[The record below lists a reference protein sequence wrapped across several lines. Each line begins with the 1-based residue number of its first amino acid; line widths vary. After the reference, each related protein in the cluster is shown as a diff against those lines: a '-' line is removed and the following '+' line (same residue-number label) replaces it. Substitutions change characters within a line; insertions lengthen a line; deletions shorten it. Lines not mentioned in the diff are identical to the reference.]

1 MSGAALCVGGE
12 SGSDEEETE
21 NQNTDPYEE
30 MDFIVRFA
38 WAAAVAH
45 AQSFV
50 DNGKGM
56 IWQFEFRN
64 LFQSKS
70 EGVKQR
76 VLEEELAVG
85 YSFDPRFS
93 LLVPFT
99 RSVGLFDADKAKNYE
114 DAMQLGLGFGYAPLH
129 TDHDRLDIS
138 VRFGNTLGGD
148 WHFRSY
154 DAGVRW
160 QSDALW
166 TPLFIGAGVRYVDA
180 YKDGFA
186 DYCHVY
192 LSVGVR
198 ILWHCGAGRAER

>member
-1 MSGAALCVGGE
+1 MFALLG
-12 SGSDEEETE
+12 
-21 NQNTDPYEE
+21 
-30 MDFIVRFA
+30 
-38 WAAAVAH
+38 AAAVAH

-93 LLVPFT
+93 LLVPVT

-129 TDHDRLDIS
+129 TDHDRLDIL

-180 YKDGFA
+180 YKGGFA

>member
-1 MSGAALCVGGE
+1 MKRWILLFALLG
-12 SGSDEEETE
+12 
-21 NQNTDPYEE
+21 
-30 MDFIVRFA
+30 
-38 WAAAVAH
+38 AAAVAH

-93 LLVPFT
+93 LLVPVT

-138 VRFGNTLGGD
+138 VRFGNTLSGD

-160 QSDALW
+160 QSDVLW
-166 TPLFIGAGVRYVDA
+166 TPLFIGAGIRYVDA
-180 YKDGFA
+180 YKGGFA

-198 ILWHCGAGRAER
+198 ILWHCGAGRAGR